1 MEKNI
6 IKMGPLN
13 LKGVFIM
20 NTYFYNE
27 LEVGDYVI
35 NISDPELSNVVGVV
49 VQRGPGISKDTYSV
63 KVMYAGHPCSTTSGG
78 MYLYSVHGI
87 YHYTMLKKCTKEIAQ
102 FLHETLGYTITSN
115 IFDYYARKDLIA
127 TTSFLYKELANDK
140 VSYVD
145 HYKDSKNRGR
155 RASVTPQKVIFNP
168 PATIVFWEDG
178 SKTVVKCGENDIF
191 DPEKGLA
198 MAISKKVLGNDGHY
212 YETFKKSLRDA
223 TMPEPPTI
231 Y

>member
-1 MEKNI
+1 
-6 IKMGPLN
+6 
-13 LKGVFIM
+13 M

-35 NISDPELSNVVGVV
+35 NISDPELINVVGVV
-49 VQRGPGISKDTYSV
+49 VQKSNSDVSKAAYYV
-63 KVMYAGHPCSTTSGG
+63 KVRYAGCRCRTTADG
-78 MYLYSVHGI
+78 MYLNYVQDMH
-87 YHYTMLKKCTKEIAQ
+87 HCTVLKKCTKEIAH

-115 IFDYYARKDLIA
+115 LLDNYARKDLIA
-127 TTSFLYKELANDK
+127 TVSSLYGALANDK

-145 HYKDSKNRGR
+145 YYKESKNRGR
-155 RASVTPQKVIFNP
+155 RTSVTPQKVIFNP

-178 SKTVVKCGENDIF
+178 SKTVVKCGDNDTF

>member
-1 MEKNI
+1 
-6 IKMGPLN
+6 
-13 LKGVFIM
+13 M

-35 NISDPELSNVVGVV
+35 NISNPEFSNVIGVV
-49 VQRGPGISKDTYSV
+49 VQSILDVSKEAYYV
-63 KVMYAGHPCSTTSGG
+63 KVRYAGHICSETSDG
-78 MYLYSVHGI
+78 MYLYCVQGI
-87 YHYTMLKKCTKEIAQ
+87 HHCTVLKKCTKEIAQ

-115 IFDYYARKDLIA
+115 IFDNYARKDLIA
-127 TTSFLYKELANDK
+127 TTSLLYKELANDK

-145 HYKDSKNRGR
+145 YYKERKNRGR
-155 RASVTPQKVIFNP
+155 RTYVTPQKVIFNP

-178 SKTVVKCGENDIF
+178 SKTVVKCGDNDTF